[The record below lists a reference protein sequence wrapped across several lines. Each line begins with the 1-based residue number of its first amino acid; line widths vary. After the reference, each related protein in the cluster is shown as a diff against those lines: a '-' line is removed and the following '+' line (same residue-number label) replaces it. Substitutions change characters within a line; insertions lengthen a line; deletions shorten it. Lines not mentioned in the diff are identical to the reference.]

1 MRTCGESQRQ
11 TDFSIRMREC
21 NTQPQVF
28 EAIHRTLVDF
38 RRRGVMSAAELQGMS
53 VLSADQ
59 LGRCATA
66 SRRAFADHAKERTGS
81 DRDPTVLM
89 VELLCSASNR
99 LAQLCREE
107 ASRAR
112 RFSRGTD
119 TYDGEPASGESGW
132 NDE

>member
-1 MRTCGESQRQ
+1 
-11 TDFSIRMREC
+11 
-21 NTQPQVF
+21 
-28 EAIHRTLVDF
+28 
-38 RRRGVMSAAELQGMS
+38 MSAAELQGMS

-59 LGRCATA
+59 LGRWATA
-66 SRRAFADHAKERTGS
+66 SRRAFADHAEERTGS

-119 TYDGEPASGESGW
+119 TYDGEPASGEGGW